1 MQSCC
6 PPGRGC
12 NAPHDEE
19 PEPCALLLCRSA
31 VSEGGYASLALE
43 RWRELQKARRQHRS
57 DGERRF
63 RRRAFERARDR
74 ALIALAMN
82 RAA

>member
-6 PPGRGC
+6 PSGRGC
-12 NAPHDEE
+12 NASDDE
-19 PEPCALLLCRSA
+19 EPCALSLCRSA
-31 VSEGGYASLALE
+31 VAEGGYASLALE
-43 RWRELQKARRQHRS
+43 RWRELQKARRLHRG
-57 DGERRF
+57 DRERRF